1 MGRLLDWLISGF
13 GALFASL
20 LAMFGRKA
28 TVAVSAVTA
37 SLAVTAVFIGAINA
51 LVAVF
56 SGIAPPGWVATAI
69 GMFIP
74 ADFGICLG
82 SIASAYTCR
91 AAYDLAMV
99 KIKLVSG
106 AN

>member
-1 MGRLLDWLISGF
+1 MGRLLEWIISGF

-28 TVAVSAVTA
+28 TVAVASVTA
-37 SLAVTAVFIGAINA
+37 ILAVTAAFIVCVNSIFGF
-51 LVAVF
+51 VA
-56 SGIAPPGWVATAI
+56 GLMPPGWIANFI

-74 ADFGICLG
+74 VDFGLCTG
-82 SIASAYTCR
+82 SILSAYTCR
-91 AAYDLAMV
+91 AAYDLAML
-99 KIKLVSG
+99 KIKIMNS